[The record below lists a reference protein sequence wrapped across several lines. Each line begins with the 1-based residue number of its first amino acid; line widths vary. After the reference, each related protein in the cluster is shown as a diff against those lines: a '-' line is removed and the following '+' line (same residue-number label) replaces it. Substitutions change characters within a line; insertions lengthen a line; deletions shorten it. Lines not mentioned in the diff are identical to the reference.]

1 MIGNTNFDDM
11 FVPRNGADQDIENIE
26 YLLKDVAK
34 FKTVKR
40 YSDCRRIDILRVFD
54 NIATSREMSKY

>member
-1 MIGNTNFDDM
+1 M